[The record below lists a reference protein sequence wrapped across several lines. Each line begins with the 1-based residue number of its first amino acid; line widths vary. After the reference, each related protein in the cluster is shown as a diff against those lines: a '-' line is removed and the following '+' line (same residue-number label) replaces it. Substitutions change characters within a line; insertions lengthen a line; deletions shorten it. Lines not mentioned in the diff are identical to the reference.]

1 MLRGTGHFKEKA
13 ASALKLLYFDYIS
26 VAEVFQV
33 SPKRNCDYFKD
44 SRPTLRKDF
53 KIITQTVVAA
63 FFPPSH
69 DNVS

>member
-33 SPKRNCDYFKD
+33 SPMSNCDYFKD
-44 SRPTLRKDF
+44 SRPTLGKDF
-53 KIITQTVVAA
+53 KIITQTVERL
-63 FFPPSH
+63 
-69 DNVS
+69 